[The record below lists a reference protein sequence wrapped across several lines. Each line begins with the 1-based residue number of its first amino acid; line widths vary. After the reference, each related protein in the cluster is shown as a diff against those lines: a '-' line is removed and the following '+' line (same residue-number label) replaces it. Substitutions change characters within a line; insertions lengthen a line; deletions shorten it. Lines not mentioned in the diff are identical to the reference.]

1 MSKQMILREV
11 KGLNE
16 KAGGGRWQ
24 FWHGRWYSEHSIAS
38 HLHSDQWIKLNVT
51 PLEGPTLYHCSLSVN
66 AWLHSWS
73 QFKIGRLTAQSPM
86 KWLDEWGLYLQ
97 FAIETGSWSGLFFY
111 NSQQTL
117 VYITGMICYTAGLNQ
132 VVSDGKTFYSRALY
146 IQRDT
151 ELSTCALLSS

>member
-24 FWHGRWYSEHSIAS
+24 FWHGRWYSERSIAS

-51 PLEGPTLYHCSLSVN
+51 PLEGATLYHCSLSVN

-73 QFKIGRLTAQSPM
+73 RFKIGRLTAQSSRFHSSVDFRLKQEVGHDFTSVSNFYYREHFIGQTQWVQHESSNDFVILM
-86 KWLDEWGLYLQ
+86 KNKQ
-97 FAIETGSWSGLFFY
+97 CFSP
-111 NSQQTL
+111 
-117 VYITGMICYTAGLNQ
+117 
-132 VVSDGKTFYSRALY
+132 KTEFSH
-146 IQRDT
+146 
-151 ELSTCALLSS
+151 LSVLLLSP